1 MNTAPQVPAD
11 DETQEKFIVGGA
23 VVLAL
28 VVGLGFAA
36 QKQGLLDAFFGQ
48 KDVVKVAAALV
59 AVLHKEAGGDPQRI
73 LMSGFVVDEREGKAI
88 EASLKRAFPG
98 SEIKNAVRVDAGK
111 QPNKLPAKK
120 DAKKGTVRL
129 SFAADAVNEA
139 WPRARFGDIRRL
151 EMVWKEE
158 QLTVRGSIFSSET
171 KSALEKAFASIA
183 KKNQGV
189 LQLRDVVRPVV
200 PMADL
205 QNQISTVVA
214 GRAIAFDKEGV
225 VDANDAVSKE
235 VLAAVAPLL
244 KNLQG
249 LDVWI
254 SAGNEDRA
262 VSLKQAEAVK
272 AALVAGG
279 ADALGLRAVPA
290 AKNNPFS
297 LVVREKD

>member
-1 MNTAPQVPAD
+1 MNTDPQVPAD

-36 QKQGLLDAFFGQ
+36 QKQGLLDAFFGD
-48 KDVVKVAAALV
+48 KDVAKVGAALI

-98 SEIKNAVRVDAGK
+98 SEINNKVRIDA
-111 QPNKLPAKK
+111 KLPAKPN
-120 DAKKGTVRL
+120 KKAEKKTGTVRL

-158 QLTVRGSIFSSET
+158 QLTVRGSVFSSAT
-171 KSALEKAFASIA
+171 KSALETAFAAIP

-189 LQLRDVVRPVV
+189 LQLRDVVRPAV
-200 PMADL
+200 PVADL
-205 QNQISTVVA
+205 QNQISTAVA
-214 GRAIAFDKEGV
+214 GRFVAFDKEGK
-225 VDANDAVSKE
+225 VDANDAVTKE
-235 VLAAVAPLL
+235 VLSAVLPLL

-249 LDVWI
+249 LEVWI
-254 SAGNEDRA
+254 SAGADDRA
-262 VSLKQAEAVK
+262 VSLKQSEAVK
-272 AALVAGG
+272 ASLVEGG
-279 ADALGLRAVPA
+279 ADSQGLRSVPA